1 MGYSKLKDAIV
12 NAKSGDNWFMDLVNK
27 KASPEA
33 KERIEKGIAT
43 KPSTSFFTTTDGRT
57 VPFYTDET
65 GIVTVY
71 ESELKKMTED
81 DNLTRYDAQL
91 REYGIA
97 EYSNATF
104 DNINTYKFLGRKV
117 QEI

>member
-57 VPFYTDET
+57 VPFY
-65 GIVTVY
+65 
-71 ESELKKMTED
+71 
-81 DNLTRYDAQL
+81 
-91 REYGIA
+91 
-97 EYSNATF
+97 NA
-104 DNINTYKFLGRKV
+104 FLGLW
-117 QEI
+117 